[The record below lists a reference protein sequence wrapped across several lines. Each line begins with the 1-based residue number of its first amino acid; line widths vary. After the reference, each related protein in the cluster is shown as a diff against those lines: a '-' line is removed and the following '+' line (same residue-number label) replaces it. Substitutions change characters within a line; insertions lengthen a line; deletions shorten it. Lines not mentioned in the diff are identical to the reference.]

1 MADKPA
7 PETDG
12 ATPIPDA
19 RYPGGFRPT
28 TLSDEWL
35 VQKVLDVGRK
45 ALSGR
50 ILDEATQA
58 DLIFQLSTLDQ
69 VCRAFEGKPQDKD
82 SLRSTVVLC
91 MQASFVIGARA
102 QGEDL
107 ALVREKQRQAA
118 GGKRRA
124 ELQNIAAEKGW
135 RRHATELMAAI
146 RTKDRSLSRDQVAI
160 EVIGRWK
167 LDQVKPPSTRTLVEH
182 LKRREADGSV
192 PARQKMK

>member
-1 MADKPA
+1 MTDKPA
-7 PETDG
+7 P
-12 ATPIPDA
+12 ATPALIPDA

-35 VQKVLDVGRK
+35 VQIVLDIGRK

-50 ILDEATQA
+50 TLDEATQA

-69 VCRAFEGKPQDKD
+69 VCRAFDEKPQDKD
-82 SLRSTVVLC
+82 SLRSTVLLC
-91 MQASFVIGARA
+91 VEASFIIGARA
-102 QGEDL
+102 RGEDL

-118 GGKRRA
+118 GGRKAAVTRRA
-124 ELQNIAAEKGW
+124 QADASWGA
-135 RRHATELMAAI
+135 HATELMSAI

-182 LKRREADGSV
+182 LKRCEEDGSV
-192 PARQKMK
+192 PTRQK